1 MEDCYGDIHGKMC
14 YDLLRFAENP
24 ILGIIDSTKAGK
36 LSKDIMPQLPRGNTP
51 IIKDVDEAA
60 ALGAKALVIGMA
72 PSGGLLPDFWY
83 PMLDRAIE
91 IGMSIVNGLHVK
103 LGLRY
108 PNLKPDQWV
117 WDVRQEPSGLGI
129 GKGRAHELNNK
140 RMLIVGTDMANGKMT
155 AGLKVLEAARKRGI
169 KADFLATGQIGIVL
183 RGKGVPLDAIK
194 LDYACGAIE
203 KGVLE
208 LADNELIIIEGQGS
222 VLHPGSTATMPLL
235 RGSCPTHLL
244 LNHKCGLDHLRDFTW
259 IKFPPL
265 KKVAQVYACES
276 LWHCI
281 EHANADRTGSE
292 GCRETRGRRDGPAR
306 QRSRPLRCRQSRA
319 VISFSRDRCRKQK
332 ALPRIVGKAFC
343 RF

>member
-60 ALGAKALVIGMA
+60 VLGAKALVIGMA

-265 KKVAQVYACES
+265 KKVAQVYEDLAS
-276 LWHCI
+276 
-281 EHANADRTGSE
+281 AG
-292 GCRETRGRRDGPAR
+292 G
-306 QRSRPLRCRQSRA
+306 
-319 VISFSRDRCRKQK
+319 
-332 ALPRIVGKAFC
+332 ALPPAKVYGIALNTQMLTEQEAKDAVKRAEDETGLPANDPV
-343 RF
+343 RFGADNLVP